1 MLKTLQQMLM
11 QLDVMPPEHY
21 TPSIIVNSSLSADET
36 KKRYNIFKAISL
48 RLGKDFKETF
58 NGEYLANFDDVFDS
72 FIDVIWDDVKEYGEK
87 SPALEKVNELLQSL
101 EMRTFVTAI
110 VERYGTEA
118 FWFNVEKDGKKVKY
132 RNKYRKTAIS
142 NDLRRWEDFLFEGVD
157 NNPFVGT
164 TDQSKADIEPDL
176 FNVPVFTKPE

>member
-1 MLKTLQQMLM
+1 MGR
-11 QLDVMPPEHY
+11 DIIPHY
-21 TPSIIVNSSLSADET
+21 RKKCNTP
-36 KKRYNIFKAISL
+36 KRF
-48 RLGKDFKETF
+48 FC
-58 NGEYLANFDDVFDS
+58 VFSGLFPD
-72 FIDVIWDDVKEYGEK
+72 GEK

-142 NDLRRWEDFLFEGVD
+142 NDLHRWEDFLFEGVD